1 MVLNKR
7 RTGTQDKIK
16 KNKKLPGGKI
26 VFQKIKNKKT
36 KLSNGKKGKESL
48 CMLLSKLYHINARP
62 PALNQGV
69 GERSKPPGLP
79 QQELH
84 ASIRALESTSIPTGD
99 VELSTSAS
107 TMRLARFTNALAT
120 SHSPLLHLR
129 ARTPQSQLIF
139 SCHQAQHVMT
149 AE

>member
-69 GERSKPPGLP
+69 GERGKPPGLP

-99 VELSTSAS
+99 VELSTPTWGWIDLRMHSRPLPLSLLYPRACTPRPNFS
-107 TMRLARFTNALAT
+107 LFAT
-120 SHSPLLHLR
+120 KHP
-129 ARTPQSQLIF
+129 
-139 SCHQAQHVMT
+139 
-149 AE
+149 